1 MSEILFFLFLFFL
14 IAIPDFIKLTWE
26 IIKHITFLI
35 FLFVLFV
42 MIHSSVIVL
51 TNSIQKFIFNF

>member
-14 IAIPDFIKLTWE
+14 IAIPDFIKLSWE
-26 IIKHITFLI
+26 IVKHITFLI
-35 FLFVLFV
+35 FIFVLFV

-51 TNSIQKFIFNF
+51 TNSISKFLN